1 MIGTT
6 VSHYRIV
13 AHLGQGGMGVVYRA
27 EDTRLGRQVAIK
39 FLPAALSANPDAL
52 ERFKREAR
60 AASALNH
67 PNICTVFDI
76 GEDEHQPFM
85 VMELL
90 EGETLSAHMSGQP
103 LPASEVIEF
112 GTQIAD
118 ALDAA
123 HAKGIVHR
131 DIKPGNLFL
140 TRRGQAKILDF
151 GVAKVVTPGAEAAPP
166 ASENDATRALESSTT
181 PGLTVGTVAYMS
193 PEQALGH
200 EVNGRSDLFSLGVVL
215 YEMATGALPFT
226 GKTTAAVFDA
236 ILHKSP
242 PPPSSL
248 NPSLPAGLDAI
259 ILKALEKDPE
269 VRCQTASELR
279 ADLKRLARDS
289 GSAVVAAATTAHLTA
304 ATPAAPLGNKSWLW
318 AAGAALLAIIAAGAW
333 WATHQSKPVTEKDTI
348 VVADFANATGE
359 PVFDVTLKQ
368 ALAVQLEQ
376 SPYLNM
382 LSEQRAR
389 AALKLMGRSPD
400 ERITNAIAREICQ
413 RNNLKAMLTG
423 SIASLGKGYVVQ
435 LEAMNCATGDSLAR
449 EQVESEDKEHV
460 LRALGKASSSMRGR
474 LGESLTSIR
483 KLDMP
488 IEQATTSS
496 LEALQAFA
504 LGEAEREKG
513 NETTAIPFLERAIQL
528 DPNFALAY
536 GKLGV
541 AYMNLRETKR
551 AQEYLKKAFALV
563 DRVSEHEKLYLQGHY
578 YGYITRELDKQ
589 IQTLQL
595 AAQTYPNDATPHIN
609 LSAVY
614 SQMGQNEK
622 GNVESREA
630 IRLDPTLSTARS
642 NLAFGLIEV
651 GRLDEAHAV
660 IRDANARGMQG
671 DFLHMVSLD
680 LAMVEGDKA
689 EVDRQMQ
696 WAREKDSEVVWSI
709 AATAVATKGQ
719 LRLSREYRQRARE
732 IATRQGLQGAIVAG
746 DANVLFTG
754 AIYGLCDPVRKF
766 AAPGAVN
773 EGTGPLALA
782 FAICGEF
789 AKAQK
794 LADLLYADCPTDTL
808 QNAVQI
814 PVIRAVIALGQKQP
828 ARAIELLKAADSYER
843 VTAAIPYARGSAH
856 LQAGSGAEAMAEFQ
870 KAVDTQGF
878 QRLLPVIPLSQVGL
892 ARAAALAGDRAK
904 ARKVYQ
910 DFFALW
916 KDADPDVPLLVQAKK
931 EYEKLQ

>member
-90 EGETLSAHMSGQP
+90 EGETLSAHMSGKP
-103 LPASEVIEF
+103 LPVSEVIEF

-140 TRRGQAKILDF
+140 TKRGQAKILDF
-151 GVAKVVTPGAEAAPP
+151 GVAKVVTPGAEAASP

-215 YEMATGALPFT
+215 YEMATGVLPFT

-236 ILHKSP
+236 ILHKVP

-289 GSAVVAAATTAHLTA
+289 GSAVVAAATTAHVTA
-304 ATPAAPLGNKSWLW
+304 ATPVMPSRNKSWVW
-318 AAGAALLAIIAAGAW
+318 AAGAALLAIVAAGTW
-333 WATHQSKPVTEKDTI
+333 WATHRSKLVTEKDTI
-348 VVADFANATGE
+348 VVSEFANATGE

-376 SPYLNM
+376 SPYLNI

-389 AALKLMGRSPD
+389 GALKLMGRSPD

-435 LEAMNCATGDSLAR
+435 LEALNCATGDSLAR

-460 LRALGKASSSMRGR
+460 LRALGKAASSMRER

-528 DPNFALAY
+528 DPNFAVAY

-746 DANVLFTG
+746 DANDLFTG

-782 FAICGEF
+782 FAVCGEF

-843 VTAAIPYARGSAH
+843 VTAAIPYTRASAH
-856 LQAGSGAEAMAEFQ
+856 LQAGSGAEAVAEFQ

-904 ARKVYQ
+904 ARKAYQ